1 MHLFA
6 RFAVA
11 AAFSLVATSAI
22 AGSPFNQPWR
32 DKTRALVI
40 DAYEHNSIDWAQLI
54 TEKRVVGFINKASD
68 GAGEP
73 WNCTDAETP
82 LEVCRLKFRRYF
94 VAQEL
99 YQTRRM
105 LAKSLGLK
113 WGSYHLG
120 RKGDPVAQADHYLE
134 TAKPSD
140 DEVMALDIEG
150 LEEQW
155 MSLKDAE
162 RFVARIYA
170 KTGRYPI
177 LYVNGS
183 TAKHIADNR
192 ADYRILSRLNLWYAR
207 FTPEIEG
214 HFPKGNWDHYA
225 MWQFSATPN
234 CNDRRCPQRIP
245 GTPND
250 IDVNVADMTPDAL
263 RAVWPLDGLIPE
275 KPLPVQPVATEAPLL
290 VAAAQGFETAVP
302 NVPVSDAASG
312 VALVPLPNSAPRE
325 HNGRPKTVFVAMAN
339 IADDGAM
346 RLSPSLRPSLGQ
358 GAAVVLAAVTASA
371 PLAAPQPETQDA
383 YLPVLDMIITGTV
396 PPAPPALSNAVKAQG
411 DVAPAATIP
420 AAGTGPH

>member
-1 MHLFA
+1 MRLFA

-40 DAYEHNSIDWAQLI
+40 DGYEHNSIDWAQLI

-68 GAGEP
+68 GTGEP
-73 WNCTDAETP
+73 WNCTGAETP

-120 RKGDPVAQADHYLE
+120 RKGDPIAQADHYLE

-150 LEEQW
+150 LEEPW
-155 MSLKDAE
+155 MPLKDAE

-214 HFPKGNWDHYA
+214 HFPKGNWDKYA

-263 RAVWPLDGLIPE
+263 RAVWPLDGLIAE
-275 KPLPVQPVATEAPLL
+275 KLLPVQPVATEEAPLI
-290 VAAAQGFETAVP
+290 AAVQGLRTATP
-302 NVPVSDAASG
+302 NMPVSDAASG
-312 VALVPLPNSAPRE
+312 VALVPLPNSAPRD
-325 HNGRPKTVFVAMAN
+325 HSGRPKTVFVAMAN
-339 IADDGAM
+339 IADDDAM
-346 RLSPSLRPSLGQ
+346 TLSQSLRPSLSQSQ
-358 GAAVVLAAVTASA
+358 GAAVVLAAVTTSA
-371 PLAAPQPETQDA
+371 PLAEPQPETQNP

-396 PPAPPALSNAVKAQG
+396 PPALSNADKPQG
-411 DVAPAATIP
+411 GSAVSTPQP